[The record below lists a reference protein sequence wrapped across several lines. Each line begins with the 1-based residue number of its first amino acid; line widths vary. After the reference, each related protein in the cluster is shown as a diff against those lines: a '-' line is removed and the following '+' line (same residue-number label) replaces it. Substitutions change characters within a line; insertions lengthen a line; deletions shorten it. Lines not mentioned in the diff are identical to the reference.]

1 MRELRDILIGL
12 APALIPI
19 FIFTFY
25 PVLYALYVSTLRYNL
40 KYPEQFGFIGMGNYI
55 EMTKTYYFRY
65 SLLSTGLFAA
75 LAIPVIVFGSLGLA
89 ILLSQRFKG
98 SGFLQWL
105 VLVPWA
111 IPYVVSG
118 IVWKWMFDSNYGLFN
133 DLMVKLGVISS
144 YQPWLTRQWPAMLVL
159 LLAFTWVSLPLP
171 TLLFLAGIQSIP
183 NELYEAALVDG
194 AKAFARFK
202 AVTFT
207 WLKPIMLIV
216 VIYTTLM
223 SIWMFDLIYVITQG
237 GPADFTALISY
248 YTYNEM
254 FTFLNFGR
262 ASALSVFVLIIGIA
276 LIFAYFK
283 ALQIGRLRLR
293 A

>member
-1 MRELRDILIGL
+1 LRELRNIVIGL
-12 APALIPI
+12 APALIPT

-25 PVLYALYVSTLRYNL
+25 PVFYALYVSTLRYNL
-40 KYPEQFGFIGMGNYI
+40 KYPEQFGFIGVGNYI
-55 EMTKTYYFRY
+55 EMTKTYYFRQ
-65 SLLSTGLFAA
+65 SLLSTGIFAA
-75 LAIPVIVFGSLGLA
+75 LAIPVIVLGSLALA
-89 ILLSQRFKG
+89 VLLSQKFKG

-133 DLMVKLGVISS
+133 DLMVKLGAISS
-144 YQPWLTRQWPAMLVL
+144 YQPWLTRPWPAMLVL

-254 FTFLNFGR
+254 FTFTNFGR

>member
-202 AVTFT
+202 VVTFT

>member
-1 MRELRDILIGL
+1 LKEHRNIIIGL

-25 PVLYALYVSTLRYNL
+25 PIFYAIYVSLFRYNL
-40 KYPEQFGFIGMGNYI
+40 KYPEQYGFIGFGNYV
-55 EMTKTYYFRY
+55 EMTQTYYFRA
-65 SLLSTGLFAA
+65 SLTSTVLFAI
-75 LAIPVIVFGSLGLA
+75 LAIPVIVFASLALA
-89 ILLSQRFKG
+89 ILLSQKFKG
-98 SGFLQWL
+98 VGFLQWL
-105 VLVPWA
+105 IIVPWA

-133 DLMVKLGVISS
+133 DILVKLGLISS
-144 YQPWLTRQWPAMLVL
+144 YQPWLTLPWSSITVL
-159 LLAFTWVSLPLP
+159 LLAFAWVSLPLP

-183 NELYEAALVDG
+183 AELYEAAMVDG
-194 AKAFARFK
+194 AKTFAKFK

-216 VIYTTLM
+216 VIFTTLM

-262 ASALSVFVLIIGIA
+262 ASALSIFVLIIGIG
-276 LIFAYFK
+276 LIFAYFR

>member
-1 MRELRDILIGL
+1 MRELRTILIGL

-25 PVLYALYVSTLRYNL
+25 PVFYALYVSTLRYNL
-40 KYPEQFGFIGMGNYI
+40 KYPEQFGFVGVANYI

-89 ILLSQRFKG
+89 ILLSQKFKG

-144 YQPWLTRQWPAMLVL
+144 YQPWLTKPWPAMLVL

-262 ASALSVFVLIIGIA
+262 ASALSVFVLILGIA